1 MADLGGRRAPHPDEF
16 DLSGRTA
23 LVTGGTGGL
32 GEEICLTLARHGA
45 NVLFT
50 HRPGG
55 KAREAQALRRALVA
69 LGVQAAALELDLREL
84 ASIEAAVASAYEQ
97 AGEIDVLVNN
107 AGTNVQQRALEVD
120 EQTWDLI
127 LDTNLKGLFFTSQA
141 VARRMA
147 KRSRVHDMG
156 YAIVNIA
163 SQMGHVGWFN
173 RAAYCA
179 SKAGVVNLTRVLA
192 VEWAS
197 FGARVNSVSP
207 TFIHTPLAD
216 AMLADPE
223 LRESVFAQ
231 MPARRI
237 GEPRDVALA
246 VLYLSGSGSTMVTG
260 HSLLVDG
267 GWTAW

>member
-1 MADLGGRRAPHPDEF
+1 MTDERGDPLRPDEF

-32 GEEICLTLARHGA
+32 GVEICRTLARHGA

-50 HRPGG
+50 RRPGR
-55 KAREAQALRRALVA
+55 KRSEADDLQRELTA
-69 LGVQAAALELDLREL
+69 LGVGTGAIELDLRDL
-84 ASIEAAVASAYEQ
+84 ASIETAITSAYRQ

-107 AGTNVQQRALEVD
+107 AGTNVQQPALEVD

-127 LDTNLKGLFFTSQA
+127 HDTNLKGLFFTSQA
-141 VARRMA
+141 VARQMA
-147 KRSRVHDMG
+147 KRSRAEDMG

-163 SQMGHVGWFN
+163 SQMGHIGWFN

-179 SKAGVVNLTRVLA
+179 SKAGVVNLTRALA

-197 FGARVNSVSP
+197 FGVRVNCVSP

-246 VLYLSGSGSTMVTG
+246 VLYLAGAGSTMVTG
-260 HSLLVDG
+260 HSLLLDG

>member
-1 MADLGGRRAPHPDEF
+1 MADEREARTGPDEF
-16 DLSGRTA
+16 DLRGRTA

-32 GEEICLTLARHGA
+32 GREICLTLARHRA

-50 HRPGG
+50 RRPGRR
-55 KAREAQALRRALVA
+55 REEAEELQRELIA
-69 LGVQAAALELDLREL
+69 LGVEASTIELDLRDL
-84 ASIEAAVASAYEQ
+84 ASIEAAVASAYQQ

-107 AGTNVQQRALEVD
+107 AGTNVQQTALEVD

-127 LDTNLKGLFFTSQA
+127 VDTNLKGLFFTSQA

-147 KRSRVHDMG
+147 QRGRAADMG
-156 YAIVNIA
+156 YSIVNIA
-163 SQMGHVGWFN
+163 SQMGHVGWLK

-197 FGARVNSVSP
+197 FGVRVNSVSP

-216 AMLADPE
+216 EMLADPA
-223 LRESVFAQ
+223 LRESVLAQ

-246 VLYLSGSGSTMVTG
+246 VLYLSGAGSTMVTG
-260 HSLLVDG
+260 HSLLIDG

>member
-1 MADLGGRRAPHPDEF
+1 MTDRSARPSHPDEF

-32 GEEICLTLARHGA
+32 GQEICRTLARHGA
-45 NVLFT
+45 DVLFT

-55 KAREAQALRRALVA
+55 RLSEAQALQRELAA
-69 LGVQAAALELDLREL
+69 LGAKTAALELDLREL
-84 ASIEAAVASAYEQ
+84 QSIQEAVDSAYEQ

-127 LDTNLKGLFFTSQA
+127 VDTNLKGLFFTSQA

-147 KRSRVHDMG
+147 KSSRQQDMG
-156 YAIVNIA
+156 YAIVNVA
-163 SQMGHVGWFN
+163 SQMGHVGWVK

-192 VEWAS
+192 VEWAA
-197 FGARVNSVSP
+197 FGVRVNSVSP

-216 AMLADPE
+216 QMLADPE
-223 LRESVFAQ
+223 VLESALAQ

-237 GEPRDVALA
+237 GQPLDVALA
-246 VLYLSGSGSTMVTG
+246 VLYLSGAASTMVTG